1 MSEEFEPGLQVTV
14 TIKHGGGY
22 EDPWTVVKG
31 PRDEVAE
38 FIGLKPGAKL
48 SDFNAQVPKV
58 SDHAHKL
65 YRETNPKA

>member
-1 MSEEFEPGLQVTV
+1 
-14 TIKHGGGY
+14 
-22 EDPWTVVKG
+22 VVKG